1 MSSIL
6 PAELQWL
13 GESMAQYP
21 HGQTHEDIAAAV
33 LGTTPK
39 THSSIVSRLAEEL
52 SNESQSYLCNSP
64 NKRMLHS
71 TDPEDLP
78 KFNLDTVPGA
88 TQTCSCAHDDVEFS
102 CISSASN
109 SIMRAQKHRK
119 SKDRL
124 SKVASC
130 VAAILLKQR
139 SEKASPLHRIS
150 SPPWRFNKSHI

>member
-1 MSSIL
+1 MSAIL

-21 HGQTHEDIAAAV
+21 HGQTHEDIAVAV
-33 LGTTPK
+33 LATTPK

-78 KFNLDTVPGA
+78 KFNLDTLSQELQKLDPV
-88 TQTCSCAHDDVEFS
+88 AHDDVGIF
-102 CISSASN
+102 CIF
-109 SIMRAQKHRK
+109 I
-119 SKDRL
+119 
-124 SKVASC
+124 C
-130 VAAILLKQR
+130 FKQ
-139 SEKASPLHRIS
+139 
-150 SPPWRFNKSHI
+150 